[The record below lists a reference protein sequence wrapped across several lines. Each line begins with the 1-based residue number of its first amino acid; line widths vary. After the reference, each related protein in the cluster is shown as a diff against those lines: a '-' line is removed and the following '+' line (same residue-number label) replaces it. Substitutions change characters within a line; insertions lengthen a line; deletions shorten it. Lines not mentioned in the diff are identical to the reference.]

1 MTEAPEG
8 KVYDTEKKEWIEAP
22 VIEEAPT
29 EEAKKEEVKKEEPK
43 KEETTEK
50 KEEEVKTPEAAAA
63 KVAEEAA
70 KEAANPKKEEAVSTR
85 KDEIPAWIKEKYGIQ
100 DQEELQVVLESNKKL
115 ADELERERGKKVFKS
130 EKEEKLHKFLNDYDL
145 DKIGEG
151 MENAAVLLRIDV
163 DNIDGKRALEEQY
176 ILENTELTREEA
188 KQLFNREFKK
198 KYEPKKADFDTD
210 EEYEEE
216 KKLVEIQM
224 KKEVAKS
231 RKFLAEK
238 KEQLKYK
245 PEEKKPEKKEDI
257 PVESLKSYEKEVKS
271 FFKKDDKDWDRFT
284 YKDEKGNELYSIVLD
299 ESKRK
304 QVQEAMTAYVKRPDV
319 YDKNGKID
327 NFDAEELAL
336 KFTQILFGKWMD
348 QEHHK
353 QIKILAQ
360 STKAEQLAKVKP
372 DKVSKSMGQ
381 ASGLSYDEQFKEA
394 ARIAKEKR
402 GK

>member
-8 KVYDTEKKEWIEAP
+8 KVYDTEKKEWIDSTE
-22 VIEEAPT
+22 VKETPT
-29 EEAKKEEVKKEEPK
+29 EEVKKEEPK
-43 KEETTEK
+43 KEEAPPEK

-70 KEAANPKKEEAVSTR
+70 AEAANPKKEEAVSTR
-85 KDEIPAWIKEKYGIQ
+85 KDEIPAWIKEKYGIEN
-100 DQEELQVVLESNKKL
+100 QEELQVVLESNKKL

-130 EKEEKLHKFLNDYDL
+130 EKEEKLHKFLSDYDL

-151 MENAAVLLRIDV
+151 MENAAVLLRIDIN
-163 DNIDGKRALEEQY
+163 NIDGKRALEEQY
-176 ILENTELTREEA
+176 ILDNTELTRDEA

-198 KYEPKKADFDTD
+198 KYEPKKSDYDTD

-257 PVESLKSYEKEVKS
+257 PEESLKSYEKEVKS
-271 FFKKDDKDWDRFT
+271 FFRKNDKDWDRFS
-284 YKDEKGNELYSIVLD
+284 YKDEEGKELYSIVLD
-299 ESKRK
+299 EDKRK

-327 NFDAEELAL
+327 NFDAQELAL
-336 KFTQILFGKWMD
+336 KFTQILFGTWMD
-348 QEHHK
+348 KEHHK

-360 STKAEQLAKVKP
+360 STKAEQLAGKKP

-381 ASGLSYDEQFKEA
+381 ASGMSFDEQFAEA